1 MRLRARAIS
10 ATKTSQKIGS
20 RIETSD
26 GAILDRKRSRIVAEI
41 DSKLRGEQ
49 KKPFGSVAVT
59 SAAVA
64 LPLAAMS

>member
-41 DSKLRGEQ
+41 DSNCEVN
-49 KKPFGSVAVT
+49 KKSHLAVWQ
-59 SAAVA
+59 
-64 LPLAAMS
+64 